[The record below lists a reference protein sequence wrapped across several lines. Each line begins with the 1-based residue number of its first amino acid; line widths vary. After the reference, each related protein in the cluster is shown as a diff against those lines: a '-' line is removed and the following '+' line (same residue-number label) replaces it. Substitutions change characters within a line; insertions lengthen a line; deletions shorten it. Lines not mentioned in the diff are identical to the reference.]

1 MKNPNR
7 KDGKVRLW
15 TRQDRRCLPIL
26 KRKGRFTN
34 TQHYLQEKFG
44 EITPFFT
51 ELYDWF
57 VARAEQTVPRP
68 ADVKYPIWCSVAQ
81 EYMLRPTPEEV
92 VLEIVKDEAEVV
104 YFDGTRWDLVLNHM
118 YIPADEED
126 DRAYAKHLQELGVK
140 DRHSFIK
147 GREGVIYPAEKQKVI
162 DSWPRV
168 FEIPEW
174 DYFRIQANIWE
185 IRQEEVERVF
195 TMKDM
200 PAYGEALDATD
211 GT

>member
-1 MKNPNR
+1 MRNPNS

-15 TRQDRRCLPIL
+15 TRQDKRCLPIL
-26 KRKGRFTN
+26 ESHGRFTN

-44 EITPFFT
+44 DITPFFT
-51 ELYDWF
+51 NLYDWF
-57 VARAEQTVPRP
+57 VAQAEQKVPRP
-68 ADVKYPIWCSVAQ
+68 ADVKYPIWCSVAE

-92 VLEIVKDEAEVV
+92 VLEIEKAEKDVV

-118 YIPADEED
+118 YIPFDED
-126 DRAYAKHLQELGVK
+126 DDRQYGLHLKKLGVK
-140 DRHSFIK
+140 DRHSFINGK
-147 GREGVIYPAEKQKVI
+147 EGVIYPQEKQKVL

-185 IRQEEVERVF
+185 VRQEEVRKVY
-195 TMKDM
+195 TMSDM
-200 PAYGEALDATD
+200 PAYGGALR
-211 GT
+211 

>member
-1 MKNPNR
+1 MQNPNS
-7 KDGKVRLW
+7 KAGKVRLW

-26 KRKGRFTN
+26 ETRGRFTN
-34 TQHYLQEKFG
+34 TQYYLQEKFG
-44 EITPFFT
+44 DITPFFT
-51 ELYDWF
+51 SLYDWF
-57 VARAEQTVPRP
+57 VEKAQQKVPKP
-68 ADVKYPIWCSVAQ
+68 ADVKYPIWCSVAE

-92 VLEIVKDEAEVV
+92 VLVIEKDESEVV

-126 DRAYAKHLQELGVK
+126 DRQYGKRLKALGIK
-140 DRHSFIK
+140 DRHSLIE
-147 GREGVIYPAEKQKVI
+147 GREGVIYPEERRIVL

-185 IRQEEVERVF
+185 ITTDEVVQVITQE
-195 TMKDM
+195 DM
-200 PAYGEALDATD
+200 PAYGKAFE
-211 GT
+211 